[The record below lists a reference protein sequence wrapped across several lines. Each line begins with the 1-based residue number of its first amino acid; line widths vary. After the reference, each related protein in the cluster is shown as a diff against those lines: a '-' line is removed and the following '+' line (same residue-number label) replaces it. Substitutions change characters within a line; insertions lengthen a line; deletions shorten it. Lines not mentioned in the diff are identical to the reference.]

1 MTAPDP
7 MILARLAG
15 LYAIA
20 QQDEAAAH
28 AAALAAEEAVRVTDT
43 AFREA
48 TVKTRGARHELLNY
62 ALNGST
68 ADFIAEAGQ

>member
-7 MILARLAG
+7 KILALLASR
-15 LYAIA
+15 YATA
-20 QQDEAAAH
+20 QQEEAAAH

-62 ALNGST
+62 ALNGTT
-68 ADFIAEAGQ
+68 ADFIAEAGR